1 MICAPWQFLEALDG
15 EEAELELLRNLL
27 KRYARKCFRSEAFR
41 AFIRRGVRYAM
52 GQAWDFY
59 RDSAAPVDAYWR
71 AVTFFWSLVNW
82 PSLPCRILAE
92 LAAYVAE
99 AAARYEWP
107 ARWPFLV
114 MAAVA
119 AEKKRCGIPS
129 AVAEALGPDDYRM
142 LKEFLERGKGVVEVA
157 GRKKAVVRKKL
168 HLAIED
174 AASENSKF

>member
-1 MICAPWQFLEALDG
+1 MICDFWLFLEAGD
-15 EEAELELLRNLL
+15 EDDLELLRNLL
-27 KRYARKCFRSEAFR
+27 KRYARKCFKLEAFK
-41 AFIRRGVRYAM
+41 AFIRRGVWYAM
-52 GQAWDFY
+52 EQAWNFY
-59 RDSAAPVDAYWR
+59 RDSAAPADAYWQ
-71 AVTFFWSLVNW
+71 AVTFFWNLVNW
-82 PSLPCRILAE
+82 PSLPCRILEE

-107 ARWPFLV
+107 AKWPFLV

-119 AEKKRCGIPS
+119 AEKKGCGIPS
-129 AVAEALGPDDYRM
+129 AVAKALGPEHEALRS
-142 LKEFLERGKGVVEVA
+142 FLEQGRGVVEVA

>member
-1 MICAPWQFLEALDG
+1 MNCTPWQFLEAPDG

-27 KRYARKCFRSEAFR
+27 KRYARKCFKSPTFK
-41 AFIRRGVRYAM
+41 AFILRGIQYAM
-52 GQAWDFY
+52 ERAWSFY
-59 RDSAAPVDAYWR
+59 RDSEAPVDAYWR
-71 AVTFFWSLVNW
+71 AVEFFWILVNW

-99 AAARYEWP
+99 ASAKYKWP

-114 MAAVA
+114 MAALA
-119 AEKKRCGIPS
+119 AEKKGCRIPS
-129 AVAEALGPDDYRM
+129 AVAEALGPDDYKM

-157 GRKKAVVRKKL
+157 GRKKAVVKKKL
-168 HLAIED
+168 HIAIED